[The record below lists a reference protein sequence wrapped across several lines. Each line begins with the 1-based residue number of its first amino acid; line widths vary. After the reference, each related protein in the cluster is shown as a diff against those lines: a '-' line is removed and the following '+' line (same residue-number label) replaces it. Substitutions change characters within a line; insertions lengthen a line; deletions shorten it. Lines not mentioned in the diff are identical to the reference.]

1 MRILKE
7 AETNS
12 GIWVP
17 DSSSIGQD
25 ITNKKAGKVKK
36 DQKQTDVKSLEKKIV
51 NGLNSNNYSDQDL
64 IDDVKNLI
72 KLYGGG

>member
-1 MRILKE
+1 MKILKE

-25 ITNKKAGKVKK
+25 ITNGTTKETIEEIIEKRLNDTSK
-36 DQKQTDVKSLEKKIV
+36 DYTDEQLKSDVKALLKSWGAKE
-51 NGLNSNNYSDQDL
+51 
-64 IDDVKNLI
+64 
-72 KLYGGG
+72 